1 MDFKTNDKIEQ
12 LELLRSVAKA
22 NNVPVGVIRVDED
35 GFFTVEYE
43 VGYYTNFEAAVT
55 AIKSRKK

>member
-1 MDFKTNDKIEQ
+1 MSNTQDKIEQ
-12 LELLRSVAKA
+12 LELLRSVATA
-22 NNVPVGVIRVDED
+22 NNVPVGVIKVDED

-43 VGYYTNFEAAVT
+43 VGYYVNFDEAVK

>member
-1 MDFKTNDKIEQ
+1 MSNTQDKIEQ
-12 LELLRSVAKA
+12 LELLRSVATA
-22 NNVPVGVIRVDED
+22 NNVPVGAIEVDED

-43 VGYYTNFEAAVT
+43 VGYYVNFDVAVN